1 LTVALVTI
9 LTTNCSNDDDNVN
22 TGWVALPL
30 NDGNLEEATSKTS
43 SKTISIT
50 SSESYDYNNDGNAS
64 TDIKNQMA
72 YCQFDDDFGFYVT
85 TAGSKGYSYYFK
97 TKCNSTEPNSII
109 REQYTIETDNVW
121 LFNFKP
127 DDTNTNAEE
136 FVLRNVQL
144 FSRTANKIY
153 TLYRIEYD
161 LLDKTTGKTFHW
173 VREQSL

>member
-1 LTVALVTI
+1 
-9 LTTNCSNDDDNVN
+9 
-22 TGWVALPL
+22 
-30 NDGNLEEATSKTS
+30 
-43 SKTISIT
+43 
-50 SSESYDYNNDGNAS
+50 
-64 TDIKNQMA
+64 
-72 YCQFDDDFGFYVT
+72 
-85 TAGSKGYSYYFK
+85 
-97 TKCNSTEPNSII
+97 II